1 MHVRAVARRISVDA
15 HNAPNWPDTLQEKI
29 AAMIFLSFKFFS
41 KLNTISYCYK
51 HTITTVTIRYPY
63 VLRLWWKYFLEYL
76 QCFSSAK

>member
-29 AAMIFLSFKFFS
+29 AAMIFLSFKFVS

-51 HTITTVTIRYPY
+51 HTIT
-63 VLRLWWKYFLEYL
+63 
-76 QCFSSAK
+76 